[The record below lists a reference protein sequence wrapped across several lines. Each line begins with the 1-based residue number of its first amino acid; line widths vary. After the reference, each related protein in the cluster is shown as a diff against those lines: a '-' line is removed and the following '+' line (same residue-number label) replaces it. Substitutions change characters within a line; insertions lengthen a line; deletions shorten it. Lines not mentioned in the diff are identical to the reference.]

1 MTSALVYAIY
11 LMVAALYVYAL
22 VDCIRTPAPRIR
34 ILPKVGWLIIMVLFP
49 ILGAIAWRNLGRRS
63 AYAEDRVPVA

>member
-22 VDCIRTPAPRIR
+22 VDCIRTPVPRIR
-34 ILPKVGWLIIMVLFP
+34 MLPKTGWLIIMVLFP
-49 ILGAIAWRNLGRRS
+49 ILGAIAWRNLGKCS
-63 AYAEDRVPVA
+63 ASAEDRMAAA